1 MENEEWEDNETTF
14 EQLYERI
21 DKTVAFLNKV
31 KPESFEG
38 KENAEVVMKA
48 GPNEYKVR
56 GSRPKLLQ
64 SSRLMGDDSLPA
76 CHTSRSSPCPT
87 SSSMK

>member
-56 GSRPKLLQ
+56 GSRPK
-64 SSRLMGDDSLPA
+64 
-76 CHTSRSSPCPT
+76 
-87 SSSMK
+87 